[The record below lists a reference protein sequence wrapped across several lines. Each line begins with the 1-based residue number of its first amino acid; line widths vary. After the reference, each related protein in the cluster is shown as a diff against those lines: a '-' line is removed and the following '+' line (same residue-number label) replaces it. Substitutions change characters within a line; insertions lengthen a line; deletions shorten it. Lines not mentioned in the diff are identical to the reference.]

1 MPANIDRAF
10 LEVISVENTSSEGR
24 FFRVLGVM
32 TSRIP
37 YLQIITHITARTRE
51 KQIKSRA
58 VLTRAAVCSSRR
70 SA

>member
-37 YLQIITHITARTRE
+37 YLHIITHITARTRE
-51 KQIKSRA
+51 KQIKMPRGAYS
-58 VLTRAAVCSSRR
+58 CGSMFFS
-70 SA
+70 

>member
-51 KQIKSRA
+51 KQIKKPRDAYS
-58 VLTRAAVCSSRR
+58 CGSMFFS
-70 SA
+70 